1 MKTVAT
7 ILSLAI
13 LFLAGCAST
22 QPAATTPTVENSPA
36 GTDQVISIELRKTGG
51 FAGVD
56 ESWQIASDGRI
67 TTSEGKTGQVS
78 TSDLNAAVEQLAA
91 AGFFDLKD
99 SYVPQDTC
107 CDRFTYQLTVTVDGK
122 PHSVTILE
130 AAPET
135 PDQFWK
141 ALEVVNAL
149 LAGVSE

>member
-1 MKTVAT
+1 MRKIAA

-13 LFLAGCAST
+13 LFLASCASMQT
-22 QPAATTPTVENSPA
+22 AATTPPTENSPA
-36 GTDQVISIELRKTGG
+36 GTDQEISIVLRKTGG

-67 TTSEGKTGQVS
+67 TTSEGETGQVS

-107 CDRFTYQLTVTVDGK
+107 CDRFTYQLTVTVDGE
-122 PHSVTILE
+122 PHSVTILQ

-141 ALEVVNAL
+141 SLEVVNSL
-149 LAGVSE
+149 LASVK